1 MLETSRTSAEK
12 LFQMLPVGNVQK
24 IKGNVF
30 SKGRVLVGRT
40 ESCDFIIPSGVI
52 SAVHAVIEVTNKG
65 CKIYD
70 MNSKN
75 GVYVNG
81 EKVVAKQI
89 DVGDEVSFGNITFK
103 FKQYVSASELPPI
116 LDTLEPEKGQAS
128 VIKADVEPSEAQ
140 LPTAPTVEEGKEDG
154 PYIVYPLSADPKAD
168 SSEYIFEDAAD
179 LYPIF
184 KYDHGKQAVEVI
196 ILFKDKVY
204 SVDYLPEKDG
214 VYSIVGSNPKNEEIE
229 FAYLGKNEKVPFV
242 EISNKNCVVNNLP
255 GYEAF
260 HLTDKGMEQ
269 SKERI
274 IIDDEEIVRLVNG
287 DLEIYARKVS
297 SPPKVKPAPMF
308 GRDNTL
314 KKYFALTIL
323 LIVLPLM
330 GLTFFYEVD
339 EEMKKEKDPERIAT
353 ILYKQPLIITKNKT
367 VEKTKKAP
375 PKKQTTKKKT
385 VVKKDKP
392 KKTSKPQQKPEA
404 KKVANKDP
412 GSKEAPKKQ
421 VVKKVKRPKPK
432 KSATVAKSA
441 ASASRQKTVSASKSV
456 VKRKTVGTVD
466 VYKSADFKSSI
477 SSLMAKGGSLKG
489 AKVAASKSSS
499 SIGGATVGGGVE
511 TNLKKADVGTEIGS
525 LTGAAAGKLAQSKGA
540 EGLSAKKGIYTAG
553 IPSET
558 VVLGSMDP
566 DVIRRILREHIPQF
580 RYCYQKELDRGGQN
594 ALSGTIGLQFTI
606 GASGHV
612 SRAGVSNRTNLPAGV
627 KGCVVRVLRGIQFPS
642 PLGGGT
648 VEVKQPFNFYPKR
661 L

>member
-1 MLETSRTSAEK
+1 METSKTPAEK
-12 LFQMLPVGNVQK
+12 LFQMLPVGNAPK

-40 ESCDFIIPSGVI
+40 ESCDFIIPSGVV
-52 SAVHAVIEVTNKG
+52 SAVHAVIEITSKG

-75 GVYVNG
+75 GVFVNG
-81 EKVVAKQI
+81 EKIVAAQI
-89 DVGDEVSFGNITFK
+89 NVGDEVSFGNISFK
-103 FKQYVSASELPPI
+103 FKQYVSASELPPV
-116 LDTLEPEKGQAS
+116 LETLEPEKGQAS
-128 VIKADVEPSEAQ
+128 VKKAE
-140 LPTAPTVEEGKEDG
+140 VEEVGVELPEAPSVEETEG

-168 SSEYIFEDAAD
+168 ASEYIFEDEQD

-214 VYSIVGSNPKNEEIE
+214 VYSIVGSNPKKEEIE
-229 FAYLGKNEKVPFV
+229 FAYLGKTEKMPFV
-242 EISNKNCVVNNLP
+242 EISNKNCVINNLP
-255 GYEAF
+255 GYQAF
-260 HLTDKGMEQ
+260 HLTDDGMEQ
-269 SKERI
+269 SKEKI

-314 KKYFALTIL
+314 KRYFALTIF

-330 GLTFFYEVD
+330 GLSFFYEVD

-375 PKKQTTKKKT
+375 PKKQKAKKKT
-385 VVKKDKP
+385 VVKKSKP
-392 KKTSKPQQKPEA
+392 KKQSKPQQKPAA

-412 GSKEAPKKQ
+412 GSKKAPKKQ
-421 VVKKVKRPKPK
+421 VVKKVKRPSPK

-441 ASASRQKTVSASKSV
+441 ASAARKKTTSSAKSV
-456 VKRKTVGTVD
+456 VKRKAVGSVD

-499 SIGGATVGGGVE
+499 NIGGATVGGGVA
-511 TNLKKADVGTEIGS
+511 TNLKRADVGTEIGS

-580 RYCYQKELDRGGQN
+580 RYCYQKELDRGRQN
-594 ALSGTIGLQFTI
+594 TLSGTIGLQFTI

-612 SRAGVSNRTNLPAGV
+612 SRAGVSKRTGLPASV
-627 KGCVVRVLRGIQFPS
+627 KSCVVRVLRGIQFPS

>member
-128 VIKADVEPSEAQ
+128 IIKADVEPSEAQ

-412 GSKEAPKKQ
+412 GSKAAPKKQ

-511 TNLKKADVGTEIGS
+511 TNLKKADV
-525 LTGAAAGKLAQSKGA
+525 
-540 EGLSAKKGIYTAG
+540 
-553 IPSET
+553 
-558 VVLGSMDP
+558 
-566 DVIRRILREHIPQF
+566 
-580 RYCYQKELDRGGQN
+580 
-594 ALSGTIGLQFTI
+594 
-606 GASGHV
+606 
-612 SRAGVSNRTNLPAGV
+612 
-627 KGCVVRVLRGIQFPS
+627 VVRREYAGS
-642 PLGGGT
+642 
-648 VEVKQPFNFYPKR
+648 KK
-661 L
+661 